1 MNFGIGSIIIMST
14 GERRSK
20 HMISKDMPCK
30 HVRDSTVQPWELRT
44 ERTCLLCG
52 KIFRDMEHYVIKLT
66 KDNPFIREVLDVG
79 TGLKGPVAE
88 HYWTSIKNIQRGYVC
103 DIWKLKPL
111 PSLWV
116 PLNMDALKLLD
127 VLERDSVDVVQA
139 FGFLEHLEKKDGLK
153 FLEIA
158 EEIAIDLVIV
168 SAAICIHSATKP
180 DGCGDDPDYKV
191 KIDGNPYHRYNSA
204 WQWDEFE
211 ELGFT
216 SNWEDAKKGDSFKL
230 EAIAWKIL

>member
-1 MNFGIGSIIIMST
+1 MIAKNIPCEHNAWDSNIM
-14 GERRSK
+14 
-20 HMISKDMPCK
+20 
-30 HVRDSTVQPWELRT
+30 PWEPRT
-44 ERTCLLCG
+44 HITCLNCG
-52 KIFRDMEHYVIKLT
+52 KIWKDMEHYVIKLT
-66 KDNPFIREVLDVG
+66 RDNNSIIEILDVG

-88 HYWTSIKNIQRGYVC
+88 HYWTSTKKIQRGYVC
-103 DIWKLKPL
+103 DVWVLKPL

-116 PLNMDALKLLD
+116 PLKMDALDLLD
-127 VLERDSVDVVQA
+127 VLGKDSVDVVQA
-139 FGFLEHLEKKDGLK
+139 FGFLEHLEKEDGLK

-158 EEIAIDLVIV
+158 EELAIDLVIV
-168 SAAICIHSATKP
+168 SAAVCIHGHGP

-191 KIDGNPYHRYNSA
+191 KMDGNPYHRYNST

-216 SNWEDAKKGDSFKL
+216 SNWEDAKKGESFNV